1 MGKGSNTTSTS
12 NNSITAPDSQAAGLY
27 RQILDRASGV
37 ASTPYQAYTGELTA
51 GQNAQQNLGVGTAN
65 AAAGFANPY
74 ISRAAE
80 LAGSS
85 VAPVGDQDLIRYYDP
100 YQQRV
105 IDATTAQ
112 LTHDFG
118 QQHAQLQGN
127 QIAQGALG
135 GNATGVAKGILAGQ
149 QARTLASTTAGLQ
162 SQGFQNAVQAA
173 QADKNRGLQ
182 GANAFANYGISG
194 ANAGLQAAQL
204 QYGLGAQQQATEQA
218 RLNALYQQYAQAQ
231 AYPYQQTQWLAG
243 MATGVGS
250 NLGGTSSSTGTST
263 GPQPNQ
269 LGQWIGTGLTGAGL
283 FLSDRDAKT
292 NIEKIGKTN
301 DGQNIYRYQYRGS
314 PEWHIG
320 LIAQE
325 VDDEH
330 TARGGDGYEY
340 VDLKGATD
348 DAVERASGG
357 SVQSPW
363 GGTGGGVVGWIPQIG
378 IHAGQGA
385 PGVGGG
391 GGGGGGGQQGGGF
404 DPTKMAEGL
413 VGVGKGLQKKLGW
426 GDYGSG
432 TGAGE
437 WYGPSSV
444 GGAPLSG
451 YEAAV
456 PSSFGGVGAMPYA
469 DGGAVLG
476 DYDPPGGVAGQQFAA
491 GGPYQMRPSGGQVQ
505 VINTRTGQVVYTG
518 THSGAANA
526 AASMNARQR
535 AGGGG
540 VLGFNERFAGEPRS
554 SAWDH
559 FVGGARDFVG
569 GMHDVVSGSRPRDP
583 LATSRSL
590 WERDRRNRYSR
601 GGPASFVGDPV
612 RIKDSPDSPVGEF
625 GEDNNVTFD
634 ERFGGQPRVMER
646 ADIPVTEFGESGLD
660 PNVNLGVVNPGSPV
674 RMVGSTFGSEP
685 PAGAPVVAEDED
697 EAPTAPGVAGRMGGA
712 GRPPVMAFEDSEHY
726 RNIPDAVSQ
735 PDNKGFGLG
744 LLSKNAQT
752 GLMAAG
758 LGMMAS
764 RSPFLGNMVGEGGIA
779 GLGTYARAEDRD
791 RQIAAEAQKLSMEA
805 RKQAYDRWMG
815 ERKQSE
821 TERHNVASEAN
832 ESRGSKL
839 PALYAR
845 DAQGRIVLA
854 PGAEEATAK
863 LARARKVGEDGKPLT
878 REAIRMLASRVRAG
892 DERALV
898 GLGRGAQGRKDLV
911 DIQEEVARQA
921 AAGEPIDP
929 RARDILQN
937 AAQQGGLKAAER
949 TQAQIMAKLSVY
961 GRTAFN
967 ATDIA
972 LEASKDVPRT
982 NYPKANVAI
991 NAFRA
996 NTGDP
1001 KIRALGQAL
1010 QTLSNE
1016 YARAIG
1022 GGHGTVH
1029 MQEQAERRLNEADS
1043 HEQLVAIVNMM
1054 RREILAE
1061 EAAMPAAREHIRNI
1075 YNPGGG
1081 GDHSISGERGHK
1093 PPPGPVTGASGT
1105 GMVEGRTGKI
1115 NGRPVV
1121 VKGGK
1126 LIYSDTGEAAQ

>member
-12 NNSITAPDSQAAGLY
+12 STSYTAPDAQAGALY

-37 ASTPYQAYTGELTA
+37 ASTPYQAYTGQLTA
-51 GQNAQQNLGVGTAN
+51 PTNAQQNLGLGTAN
-65 AAAGFANPY
+65 QAAGFANPFLMQAQQQAT
-74 ISRAAE
+74 AA
-80 LAGSS
+80 S
-85 VAPVGDQDLIRYYDP
+85 APITASDIQRYQNP
-100 YQQRV
+100 YTQQV
-105 IDATTAQ
+105 VDATTAQ
-112 LTHDFG
+112 MHRDFG

-135 GNATGVAKGILAGQ
+135 GNATGVAKAILAGQ
-149 QARTLASTTAGLQ
+149 QGRQLASTTSGLYQQSYQQAVDAARSQQQAGL
-162 SQGFQNAVQAA
+162 A
-173 QADKNRGLQ
+173 
-182 GANAFANYGISG
+182 GANAIANYGIG
-194 ANAGLQAAQL
+194 GQNAGLQAAQL
-204 QYGLGAQQQATEQA
+204 QYGLGTQMQGTSQADLD
-218 RLNALYQQYAQAQ
+218 RMYQQYAQAQ
-231 AYPYQQTQWLAG
+231 AYPYQQAQWLAG

-250 NLGGTSSSTGTST
+250 NLGGTSTSQGTST

-269 LGQWIGTGLTGAGL
+269 TGQWLGAGL
-283 FLSDRDAKT
+283 TAASMFLSDRDAKT
-292 NIEKIGKTN
+292 NIEKIGQTN

-357 SVQSPW
+357 GVQSPW
-363 GGTGGGVVGWIPQIG
+363 GNTGGGVVGLIPQIG

-391 GGGGGGGQQGGGF
+391 GGGGGSGQQGGGF

-426 GDYGSG
+426 GDYGSA

-444 GGAPLSG
+444 GGVPLSG

-590 WERDRRNRYSR
+590 WGRDRRNRYSR

-612 RIKDSPDSPVGEF
+612 RIKDSLDSPVGEF

-674 RMVGSTFGSEP
+674 RMVGSTFGPEP
-685 PAGAPVVAEDED
+685 PAGAPVVAEDDD

-726 RNIPDAVSQ
+726 RSIPDAVSQ

-791 RQIAAEAQKLSMEA
+791 KQIAAEAQKLSMEA

-815 ERKQSE
+815 ERKQTE
-821 TERHNVASEAN
+821 AERHNVATEEKTAAD
-832 ESRGSKL
+832 KL
-839 PALYAR
+839 PPGTML
-845 DAQGRIVLA
+845 DAKGNLVNRPGYIRAMEERTKAKASGASMDDETAEFLAHRVLA
-854 PGAEEATAK
+854 
-863 LARARKVGEDGKPLT
+863 
-878 REAIRMLASRVRAG
+878 G
-892 DERALV
+892 DTKALV
-898 GLGRGAQGRKDLV
+898 GLGRGAQGAENLAK
-911 DIQEEVARQA
+911 INGIVARLAKEGTPVNDA
-921 AAGEPIDP
+921 A
-929 RARDILQN
+929 RNILQN
-937 AAQQGGLKAAER
+937 AAQQQGLIAAER
-949 TQAQIMAKLSVY
+949 TQANIMAKLSVY
-961 GRTAFN
+961 GRTAFK

-972 LEASKDVPRT
+972 LNLSKEVPRT
-982 NYPKANVAI
+982 DFQPI
-991 NAFRA
+991 NKVLNAARTK
-996 NTGDP
+996 TGDP
-1001 KIRALGQAL
+1001 KIVALGQAL
-1010 QTLSNE
+1010 MTLTNE

-1029 MQEQAERRLNEADS
+1029 DKEAAEKRLSEAQS
-1043 HEQLVAIVNMM
+1043 HAQLEAVIKVM
-1054 RREILAE
+1054 RQEILAE
-1061 EAAMPAAREHIRNI
+1061 ESAMPEAREHIRNI
-1075 YNPGGG
+1075 YNPRKGA
-1081 GDHSISGERGHK
+1081 GDHSISGEFGHK

-1126 LIYSDTGEAAQ
+1126 LIYSDTGEAAP